1 MIIRARCL
9 SRVYTTGRDG
19 AGVGRSRGGRK
30 ELPLSSMSLL
40 FTQMDNWEE
49 VTGSCGSRHFLLW
62 DKLEGEGPRLS
73 LCLRDWQLWLW
84 VSLVS
89 VGSRQ
94 LREGLLQDDLA
105 THPLLVQS
113 ASEAVAMGTCGLM
126 GSSATPRTQSPRTS
140 AQNSEWAWTHRS
152 SKPSGAELVLAFP
165 APREWGTEAS
175 SGSSPAHPPAAAN
188 KSTLGR

>member
-1 MIIRARCL
+1 MPQQSL
-9 SRVYTTGRDG
+9 QHG
-19 AGVGRSRGGRK
+19 AGQGDQGEGEKNSLSPAVLAFHPKGQLGRG
-30 ELPLSSMSLL
+30 
-40 FTQMDNWEE
+40 
-49 VTGSCGSRHFLLW
+49 TGSCGSRHFLLW
-62 DKLEGEGPRLS
+62 DKLEGEGPWLS

-105 THPLLVQS
+105 THPPLVQP

-126 GSSATPRTQSPRTS
+126 GSSATPRTRSPRTS

-165 APREWGTEAS
+165 APREWGMEAS
-175 SGSSPAHPPAAAN
+175 SGRSPAHPPAAAN